1 MIQVYDPMGLPAAQ
15 TVNKRKLLS
24 TLVNKK
30 VAFVWNQYIS
40 TTRFWPE
47 LEKSVEAIYEPL
59 AIQRIYKENTWNT
72 ASREQMDKTLAESD
86 YLVVGV
92 GA

>member
-1 MIQVYDPMGLPAAQ
+1 MFQVCDPTGLPPFSAGKKSK
-15 TVNKRKLLS
+15 TLS
-24 TLVNKK
+24 TLVNRK
-30 VAFVWNQYIS
+30 VAFVWNQYAS

-47 LEKSVEAIYEPL
+47 LEKAVEALYEPL
-59 AIQRIYKENTWNT
+59 AVQRIYKENTWSP
-72 ASREQMDKTLAESD
+72 AQREALDKTLAASD